1 MIVGFAK
8 HCTGGGRGPVDYL
21 TKAVNPDG
29 TIRTPAPEVVRG
41 DPALVRKLIDALPFE
56 RTYTSGVLSFA
67 PGEAI
72 TPAME
77 QEIIDRF
84 EQAAFAGL
92 EPDRYSILW
101 VRHLHAGHH
110 ELHFVTPR
118 VELASGKSLNIHPP
132 GRVSQALY
140 DTFRSMMNAEYGLAD
155 PDDPARAQDVRLPNH
170 LAKLQADAHRKGK
183 ELKETTRQII
193 TAFIRREIDAGRIK
207 DRAGVETYLTAQGF
221 TLTRAGD
228 DYITLLDPG
237 TEQRLRMKG
246 GIYSRVHFNPR
257 ETVEQGIRYGVP
269 DPARA
274 AELAAKLEPMVAA
287 RARFHQQRYGMEQS
301 GEAQRERGSWPDPE
315 PEPLRAYVAR
325 HLGAEALRA
334 TWEPRRQ
341 RTRTA
346 RHEQGN
352 SERASN
358 DRTGATLA
366 RRLAAFGA
374 ALQRAGRH
382 YAAALTDLDRAS
394 GHLERA
400 SRTINAGAAA
410 LDDPW
415 DWLRWTFYRQGQ
427 DQEARRW
434 YEGPDLER

>member
-1 MIVGFAK
+1 
-8 HCTGGGRGPVDYL
+8 VDYL

-29 TIRTPAPEVVRG
+29 SVRTPAPEVVRG

-67 PGEAI
+67 PGEVI

-77 QEIIDRF
+77 QDIIDRF
-84 EQAAFAGL
+84 EQVAFAGL

-118 VELASGKSLNIHPP
+118 TELASGKSLNIHPP
-132 GRVSQALY
+132 GRVSRALY
-140 DTFRSMMNAEYGLAD
+140 DTFRSMINAEYGLAD

-170 LAKLQADAHRKGK
+170 LAKLQAHAQRQGK
-183 ELKETTRQII
+183 AYKETTRQVI
-193 TAFIRREIDAGRIK
+193 TAFIRREIDAGRIR
-207 DRAGVETYLTAQGF
+207 DRAGVETYLTGQGF
-221 TLTRAGD
+221 TLTRSGD
-228 DYITLLDPG
+228 DYVTILDPG
-237 TEQRLRMKG
+237 TGQRLRMKG
-246 GIYSRVHFNPR
+246 GIYSRERFNTR
-257 ETVEQGIRYGVP
+257 ETAEPGVRYGVP

-274 AELAAKLEPMVAA
+274 AELAAKLEPMVEA
-287 RARFHQQRYGMEQS
+287 RARFHRQRYGMEHG
-301 GEAQRERGSWPDPE
+301 GEAQRERGPWPGPE

-346 RHEQGN
+346 RHEQQGA
-352 SERASN
+352 SGRASD
-358 DRTGATLA
+358 DRAGATLA

-374 ALQRAGRH
+374 ALHRAGRH
-382 YAAALTDLDRAS
+382 YAAAFTDLDRAS
-394 GHLERA
+394 GRLERA
-400 SRTINAGAAA
+400 SGAVTASVAA

-415 DWLRWTFYRQGQ
+415 DWLRWRFYGQ
-427 DQEARRW
+427 DQEAERW
-434 YEGPDLER
+434 YEGPDMER